1 MRAPSGPATEP
12 LPESRRRYQRRTVR
26 VRVDCVSETG
36 SHRDTATTLGAGGLF
51 VQTDRPLPRGTS
63 VELRFRLPGRD
74 WVHEIQGRVC
84 WCRPPSESG
93 PYASGMG
100 IQFTDRIAAALL
112 AQDLRDLD

>member
-1 MRAPSGPATEP
+1 VTEP
-12 LPESRRRYQRRTVR
+12 LPERKRRHRRRTVR
-26 VRVDCVSETG
+26 VDVDYVSETG

-51 VQTDRPLPRGTS
+51 VQTDSPLPRGSS
-63 VELRFRLPGRD
+63 VELRFQLPGRD
-74 WVHEIQGRVC
+74 WVHEIQGRVS

-112 AQDLRDLD
+112 AQDLLDLD